1 MKIAGISR
9 KQRRVIIYDEFRYY
23 DGKDYHETTKE
34 EIKKW
39 SFLNSYKSKYIP
51 IKKDDDKTF
60 EQCFTEFVEKANTFR
75 KMTLGFRESGEALI
89 NLYKTGSV
97 TQTAKTMFYD
107 YCNREKIK
115 PDPITAL

>member
-1 MKIAGISR
+1 MNIAGISR

-39 SFLNSYKSKYIP
+39 SFLNSFKSKYIP

-60 EQCFTEFVEKANTFR
+60 EQCFTEFVEKANTLR
-75 KMTLGFRESGEALI
+75 TLSLI
-89 NLYKTGSV
+89 DGKNASTFIKRDLIHKQQRRCFMIIVIVKKSNLI
-97 TQTAKTMFYD
+97 
-107 YCNREKIK
+107 R
-115 PDPITAL
+115 LLL